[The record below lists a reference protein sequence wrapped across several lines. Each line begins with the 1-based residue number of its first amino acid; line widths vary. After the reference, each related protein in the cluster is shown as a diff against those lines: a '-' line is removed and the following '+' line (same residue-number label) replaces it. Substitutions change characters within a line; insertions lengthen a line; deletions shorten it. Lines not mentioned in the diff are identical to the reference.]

1 MEPVG
6 ICRYRLEWLVRSGTN
21 MTREEKAKPLYQ
33 IVAESISAQVRSGQ
47 LEPNQR
53 LPSESELC
61 QEYSVGRN
69 TVRHAIS
76 ELVNDG
82 ILRTVPGVG
91 TFVVDTRLDK
101 TAEYLF
107 GFSQEMQF
115 LGKEITSQ
123 VVEATII
130 PADAFL
136 SRRLQIQ
143 LGAEVVFLNRVRQMD
158 GEPTAIE
165 RSYLPHELCPGI
177 LEYDFSE
184 KSLYETL
191 STVYDKRLDHAEQ
204 VIEASLATPE
214 VSELLGLTPPAVV
227 FVFRRETRMASGQ
240 VVEYVDS
247 ELRADRFRF
256 YTNLRLFSTPE
267 EFAFRRLPLKVA
279 S

>member
-1 MEPVG
+1 MVYVG
-6 ICRYRLEWLVRSGTN
+6 TGWNDRVAVITGAI
-21 MTREEKAKPLYQ
+21 MAREEKAKPLYQ
-33 IVAESISAQVRSGQ
+33 IVVEDILNQVNSGQ
-47 LEPNQR
+47 LGANQR

-61 QEYSVGRN
+61 QIYSVGRN
-69 TVRHAIS
+69 TIRRAIS

-82 ILRTVPGVG
+82 VLRTVPGVG
-91 TFVVDTRLDK
+91 TFAVDTRLDK

-107 GFSQEMQF
+107 GFSQEMGF
-115 LGKEITSQ
+115 LGKKVTSK
-123 VVEATII
+123 VLEATII
-130 PADAFL
+130 PADPFL

-143 LGAEVVFLNRVRQMD
+143 LGAEVVFLNRVRLMD

-165 RSYLPHELCPGI
+165 RSYVPHVLCPGI
-177 LEYDFSE
+177 LEYDFSVN
-184 KSLYETL
+184 SLYEIL
-191 STVYDKRLDHAEQ
+191 STVYDKRPDHAEQ
-204 VIEASLATPE
+204 VIEANLATPE

-227 FVFRRETRMASGQ
+227 FVFRRETRMATGQ

-256 YTNLRLFSTPE
+256 YTNLRFFSSPD

>member
-1 MEPVG
+1 MA
-6 ICRYRLEWLVRSGTN
+6 
-21 MTREEKAKPLYQ
+21 REEKAKPLYQ
-33 IVAESISAQVRSGQ
+33 IVVEEILNQVNSGQ
-47 LEPNQR
+47 LGANRR

-61 QEYSVGRN
+61 QIFSVGRN
-69 TVRHAIS
+69 TIRRAIS

-82 ILRTVPGVG
+82 VLRTVPGVG

-107 GFSQEMQF
+107 GFSQEMGF
-115 LGKEITSQ
+115 LGKKVSSR
-123 VVEATII
+123 VLEATII
-130 PADAFL
+130 PADPFL

-143 LGAEVVFLNRVRQMD
+143 LGADVVFLNRVRLMD

-165 RSYLPHELCPGI
+165 RSYLPHMLCPGI
-177 LEYDFSE
+177 LKYDFSE
-184 KSLYETL
+184 NSLYEIL
-191 STVYDKRLDHAEQ
+191 STVYDKRPDHGEQ

-214 VSELLGLTPPAVV
+214 VSELLGLRPPAVV
-227 FVFRRETRMASGQ
+227 FVFHRETRMATGQ

-256 YTNLRLFSTPE
+256 YTNLRLFSSPDE
-267 EFAFRRLPLKVA
+267 LDFRRLPLLVA

>member
-1 MEPVG
+1 
-6 ICRYRLEWLVRSGTN
+6 

-33 IVAESISAQVRSGQ
+33 IVAESISAQIRSGQ
-47 LEPNQR
+47 LEPDQR
-53 LPSESELC
+53 LPSENELC
-61 QEYSVGRN
+61 RQYSVGRN
-69 TVRHAIS
+69 TVRRAIS

-82 ILRTVPGVG
+82 LLRTVPGVG

-123 VVEATII
+123 IIEAAII

-143 LGAEVVFLNRVRQMD
+143 LGAEVVFLNRVRLMD

-177 LEYDFSE
+177 LEFDFSE

-191 STVYDKRLDHAEQ
+191 STVYDKRPDHAEQ

-214 VSELLGLTPPAVV
+214 VSELLGLAPPAVV

-256 YTNLRLFSTPE
+256 YTNLRLFSSPE
-267 EFAFRRLPLKVA
+267 EFAFRRLPLKVG

>member
-1 MEPVG
+1 MARDE
-6 ICRYRLEWLVRSGTN
+6 I
-21 MTREEKAKPLYQ
+21 AKPLYQ
-33 IVAESISAQVRSGQ
+33 IVVESILDQVNSGQ
-47 LEPNQR
+47 LGANQR

-61 QEYSVGRN
+61 QIYSVGRN
-69 TVRHAIS
+69 TIRRAIG

-82 ILRTVPGVG
+82 VLRTVPGVG
-91 TFVVDTRLDK
+91 TFVVEARLEK
-101 TAEYLF
+101 TAEYLV

-115 LGKEITSQ
+115 LGKTVSSR
-123 VVEATII
+123 VLDATII
-130 PADAFL
+130 PADPFL

-143 LGAEVVFLNRVRQMD
+143 LGAEVVFLNRVRLMD

-177 LEYDFSE
+177 LEYDFSTN
-184 KSLYETL
+184 SLYETL
-191 STVYDKRLDHAEQ
+191 STVYDKRPDHGEQ

-214 VSELLGLTPPAVV
+214 VSQLLGLTPPAVV

-256 YTNLRLFSTPE
+256 YTNLRLFTTTG

-279 S
+279 G

>member
-1 MEPVG
+1 
-6 ICRYRLEWLVRSGTN
+6 

-123 VVEATII
+123 VIDATII

-256 YTNLRLFSTPE
+256 YTNLRVWKTAE

>member
-1 MEPVG
+1 MA
-6 ICRYRLEWLVRSGTN
+6 SD
-21 MTREEKAKPLYQ
+21 EKAKPLYQ
-33 IVAESISAQVRSGQ
+33 IVVGSILNQVNSGQ
-47 LEPNQR
+47 LEANQR

-61 QEYSVGRN
+61 RIYSVGRN
-69 TVRHAIS
+69 TIRRAIS

-82 ILRTVPGVG
+82 VLRTVPGVG

-115 LGKEITSQ
+115 LGKTVSSR
-123 VVEATII
+123 VLEAAII
-130 PADAFL
+130 PADPFL

-143 LGAEVVFLNRVRQMD
+143 LGADVVFLNRVRLMD
-158 GEPTAIE
+158 DEPTAIE

-177 LEYDFSE
+177 LEYDFSVN
-184 KSLYETL
+184 SLYETL
-191 STVYDKRLDHAEQ
+191 STVYDKRPDHGEQ
-204 VIEASLATPE
+204 VIEASLATVE
-214 VSELLGLTPPAVV
+214 VSHLLGLIPPAVV

-247 ELRADRFRF
+247 ELRADHFRF
-256 YTNLRLFSTPE
+256 YTNLRMFATPE
-267 EFAFRRLPLKVA
+267 EFVFRRLPLKVA

>member
-1 MEPVG
+1 MLVQVG
-6 ICRYRLEWLVRSGTN
+6 TIKDDTFGMIMASQG
-21 MTREEKAKPLYQ
+21 KAKPLYQ
-33 IVAESISAQVRSGQ
+33 IVAESISAQIDSGQ

-61 QEYSVGRN
+61 QNYSVGRN
-69 TVRHAIS
+69 TVRRAIS

-82 ILRTVPGVG
+82 VLRTVPGVG

-115 LGKEITSQ
+115 IGKRVSSR
-123 VVEATII
+123 VLEASLI
-130 PADAFL
+130 PADPFL

-143 LGAEVVFLNRVRQMD
+143 LGAEVVFLNRVRLMD
-158 GEPTAIE
+158 EEPTAIE

-177 LEYDFSE
+177 LKYDFSTN
-184 KSLYETL
+184 SLYETL
-191 STVYDKRLDHAEQ
+191 STVYDKRPDHAEQ
-204 VIEASLATPE
+204 VIEANLATPE
-214 VSELLGLTPPAVV
+214 VSDLLGLTPPAVV

-279 S
+279 N